1 VLERLKGR
9 QGKDGSVLVIVESLQ
24 YMRDRFLMMA
34 MATVHARASE
44 HVYGIE
50 ERLAKR

>member
-9 QGKDGSVLVIVESLQ
+9 QGKDGSVLVVVESLQ
-24 YMRDRFLMMA
+24 YMRGRLLMMA
-34 MATVHARASE
+34 MATVHERASE
-44 HVYGIE
+44 HVYGVE